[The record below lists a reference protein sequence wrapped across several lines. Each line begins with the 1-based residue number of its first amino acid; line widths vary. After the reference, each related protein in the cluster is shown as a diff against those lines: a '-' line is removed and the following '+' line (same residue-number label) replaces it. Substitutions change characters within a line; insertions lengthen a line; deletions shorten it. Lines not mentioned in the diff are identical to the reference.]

1 MAPNDAKPIASPPGM
16 AVAANAL
23 FAELL
28 QTLVDSG
35 TIDRSQ
41 VITMIISAH
50 RQVAVSRTVP
60 LTPTLLLSL
69 ERSKN
74 ASRSHRHA
82 TQV

>member
-1 MAPNDAKPIASPPGM
+1 MALNDAKPIASPPGM
-16 AVAANAL
+16 AVAVNAL

-50 RQVAVSRTVP
+50 RQVSSIKNSPAHADAVVVLRA
-60 LTPTLLLSL
+60 LQ
-69 ERSKN
+69 ERFPF
-74 ASRSHRHA
+74 A
-82 TQV
+82 